1 MSKEEENN
9 GAGNN
14 EEVAEEEIEET
25 EELLSISQ
33 VVDEFLHQ
41 VLDIEDCGRDYIA
54 IASKKYEENGER
66 LTEELTESQKLL
78 KNDDD
83 EEDKK
88 LFGIKGL
95 SKAIREI
102 DRHINSSPVSTLE
115 KSLFIYL
122 FAAFDKYIGDLVA
135 VLYNSNQDLY
145 KNINR
150 EIQLSEAIKF
160 SSIDELKQSML
171 SKEIETL
178 RRKSYIEQFKDLE
191 NKFSIK
197 LTKFEDWS
205 YFIECSQRRNLFTH
219 CDGVVSKQYI
229 DVCRSVG
236 VKFEDEPVIGE
247 KLEIGTS
254 YFFQSCH
261 VVSEVAVLLGQTL
274 WRKTQPSSLEKA
286 DDHLS
291 SLVFDFLHMEKW
303 GKAIFMSKFALG
315 LPKIS
320 SDVTDRIFTINY
332 AIALKAIDKTKA
344 AKNVLDKKDWSAS
357 TYDFKLAYAVL
368 TDDHTEA
375 SELMK
380 KMGKKGELVTELAYH
395 EWPLFREFRDT
406 EEFFDGY
413 QSVYGYK
420 YSSKL
425 NSLAEEK
432 KSEVK
437 QAELAIE

>member
-1 MSKEEENN
+1 MSDEVENN
-9 GAGNN
+9 DSSNN
-14 EEVAEEEIEET
+14 EDSVEEEIEE
-25 EELLSISQ
+25 LLSIAQ
-33 VVDEFLHQ
+33 VIDGFLHQ
-41 VLDIEDCGRDYIA
+41 VLDIEDCGRDYIT
-54 IASKKYEENGER
+54 IASTKYEENGER
-66 LTEELTESQKLL
+66 ITNDLTESQKLL
-78 KNDDD
+78 KKDD
-83 EEDKK
+83 EDNTQ

-160 SSIDELKQSML
+160 TSIDELKHSML

-205 YFIECSQRRNLFTH
+205 NFIECSQRRNLFTH
-219 CDGVVSKQYI
+219 CDGVISKQYI
-229 DVCRSVG
+229 DVCRSAG
-236 VKFEDEPVIGE
+236 VIFDKEPIIGE
-247 KLEIGTS
+247 KLEVGTS

-274 WRKTQPSSLEKA
+274 WRKTQPTTLDKA

-291 SLVFDFLHMEKW
+291 SLVFDYLHMEKW

-320 SDVTDRIFTINY
+320 TDVTDRIFTVNY
-332 AIALKAIDKTKA
+332 AIALKAINKCKA
-344 AKNVLDKKDWSAS
+344 AKNVLDKKDWSAT

-368 TDDHTEA
+368 TDNHTGA
-375 SELMK
+375 RDLMI

-395 EWPLFREFRDT
+395 DWPLFREFRDT

-413 QSVYGYK
+413 HSVYGYK

-425 NSLAEEK
+425 STLADEK

-437 QAELAIE
+437 QAEIAIE